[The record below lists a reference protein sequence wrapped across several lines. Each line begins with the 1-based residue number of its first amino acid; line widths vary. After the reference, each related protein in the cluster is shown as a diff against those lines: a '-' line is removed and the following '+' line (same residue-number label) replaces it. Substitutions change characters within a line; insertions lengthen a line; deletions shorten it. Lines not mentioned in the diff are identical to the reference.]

1 MAIAYP
7 NRISDVG
14 LVGKPA
20 AFQRRLLLDPRRAGP
35 YSVLAWPTHAVELR
49 LVLRADIEVRAGQG
63 SPTPVLITVPKPLRA
78 FTEWSWRLVRWPG
91 TLDLDQPGFDEEGEP
106 SRPSRFAQP
115 RGFDDRRPRPSVS
128 ALLFDED
135 PVIEGSF
142 SLEDDRGDEPHR
154 LVFWSCNQPY
164 ATDDAGNATLNPE
177 MPIVLDWA
185 EKRVREFDPHV
196 IWGIGD
202 TAYADGTEATNFV
215 DEFYDRVDLAGA
227 PEIRDELVAA
237 YRRMYRAH
245 WSFPPL
251 QRMMRT
257 IPHLTVW
264 DDHEI
269 RDGWGS
275 EDQDFAGGNPV
286 VFDAAREVA
295 EEFILNNGPRI
306 RSDDGAGGT
315 PDAHQAYI
323 SGSVACFIFDGRTSR
338 RYSDPDGR
346 IISEEQLADFEAFCM
361 RMARD
366 RRVRFL
372 VMGTGVPFINLK
384 DIVEELGSQAP
395 KALTDLMAGIRD
407 DIRDSWH
414 SKGNRGELKRL
425 ISVLRRLHWR
435 RPDIDIVN
443 VSGDIHVANAFSFQ
457 PFGFTKALYQFTS
470 SAITNRDHPPAAVAA
485 LVDLGSTT
493 FSEELG
499 FVTRIWDTLTSPN
512 VMTITAV
519 GDVLRIT
526 LRVYDLDVPEAE
538 RDKATSAK
546 DLVFDV
552 GNETFGVRRM
562 IAG

>member
-7 NRISDVG
+7 NRVTDIA

-35 YSVLAWPTHAVELR
+35 YSVLAWPTHALELR
-49 LVLRADIEVRAGQG
+49 LVLRVDIEIRAGQG
-63 SPTPVLITVPKPLRA
+63 SPTPVLITVPRPLRA
-78 FTEWSWRLVRWPG
+78 FREWSWRLVRWPG
-91 TLDLDQPGFDEEGEP
+91 VLRPEQLEIDAPAEP
-106 SRPSRFAQP
+106 RRPSRFARP
-115 RGFDDRRPRPSVS
+115 RGLSERRRPSVS
-128 ALLFDED
+128 ALLFEEE
-135 PVIEGSF
+135 PVVEGSF

-154 LVFWSCNQPY
+154 LAVWSCNQPY
-164 ATDDAGNATLNPE
+164 ETDDAGKATFNPE
-177 MPIVLDWA
+177 MPVLLDWV
-185 EKRVREFDPHV
+185 ENRVREFDPHV
-196 IWGIGD
+196 VWGLGD

-215 DEFYDRVDLAGA
+215 DDFYDRVDLAGA
-227 PEIRDELVAA
+227 PEVRDELTSA

-245 WSFPPL
+245 WSFPQL

-275 EDQDFAGGNPV
+275 EDQDFAGGNPIV
-286 VFDAAREVA
+286 LEAAREVA

-306 RSDDGAGGT
+306 RPTGDSIPP

-346 IISEEQLADFEAFCM
+346 IISEEQFADFEAFCAQI
-361 RMARD
+361 ARD

-372 VMGTGVPFINLK
+372 VMGTAVPFINLK

-414 SKGNRGELKRL
+414 SKGNREGLKRL
-425 ISVLRRLHWR
+425 IKILRRLHWS
-435 RPDIDIVN
+435 RPDIDMVN

-470 SAITNRDHPPAAVAA
+470 SAITNREHPPAAVAA
-485 LVDLGSTT
+485 LVDVGATT
-493 FSEELG
+493 FSEVLG
-499 FVTRIWDTLTSPN
+499 FVSRIWDTLTSPN
-512 VMTITAV
+512 VMTISPL

-526 LRVYDLDVPEAE
+526 LRVYDLDVPAAE
-538 RDKATSAK
+538 RDRATSAQ

-552 GNETFGVRRM
+552 GSETFGVRRLL
-562 IAG
+562 AG